1 MSPADPEIA
10 RLLATFP
17 EPIAATAA
25 QLVAL
30 LLELRPDFVARA
42 RFGWRS
48 VNFRH
53 PEAGHVCAVF
63 PYPDRVALIF
73 EHGRLLDSP
82 LLEGETSRVRF
93 IRFLPGAELPVDE
106 IAILLAQAIALK
118 A

>member
-17 EPIAATAA
+17 EPIAAMAA

-30 LLELRPDFVARA
+30 LLELPDFVARA

-82 LLEGETSRVRF
+82 LLDGETSRARF

>member
-1 MSPADPEIA
+1 MPPADPEIA

-30 LLELRPDFVARA
+30 LL
-42 RFGWRS
+42 
-48 VNFRH
+48 
-53 PEAGHVCAVF
+53 
-63 PYPDRVALIF
+63 I
-73 EHGRLLDSP
+73 RL
-82 LLEGETSRVRF
+82 
-93 IRFLPGAELPVDE
+93 LPGAELPVDE